1 MMMIQEYNLHW
12 STFEMINNNTT
23 QAFENMCRLLFQQQF
38 LSKDTILNSKP
49 NHPGIEVNPVEHS
62 ETGNIISFQSKY
74 FKYRTDYSQI
84 KSSMDQVI
92 NHYSEELDI
101 VYLYSNT
108 EINQDAKAFIKIV
121 ESLEEHG
128 ITIVLIT
135 NNAILDLI
143 RDKPIITTQFFNK
156 NFLDKSWFIQQRKIS
171 LDIME
176 MRYNNLFN
184 IATET
189 ENLFNY
195 FLMNNWTVEMINKK
209 LETAVNALE
218 SLIYR
223 VEDYN
228 DLIKRIISKIETL
241 EVNISNVSEC
251 LKWNHILISVF
262 EDDLIG
268 IRKKIESLESSDS
281 REEDR
286 NKIYNLK
293 ELLLFPDLLTITEKE
308 RNLIQNKSLIIK
320 GAMGTGKS
328 QLLSE
333 TLNQLINQDEYAIM
347 LPGQAFL
354 GTDNIEKQVMNFL
367 KLSFEFDELLYILES
382 IGEVSNKCTYIFIDA
397 INESES
403 TKIWSNG
410 LQAFID
416 KINNFENI
424 RVAISIRN
432 GFEEILFSKSVKD
445 NIISK
450 NITEIEHHGF
460 YNNSIIAIK
469 EFLNH
474 NKIPFSPSYYFDSN
488 MINPLFLT
496 MFCKVYDGNQVNFI
510 ELLKKYIEHVDRE
523 VQDKIGTGG
532 TISILEKIINE
543 IASIHLSNDKLSIT
557 EEEILQLKFW
567 DTYGL
572 AHQKLLL
579 ISILKRNG
587 ILLQVP
593 SQGALHYRFGYNL
606 LEEFIYAKTII
617 DKYDNRDYLR
627 KYLRDELLAIE
638 DEEIL
643 DYKNINIFVI
653 TTALYREKFNEEC
666 IDIIMSLK
674 DNDEKKYIITKFI
687 ESFSLRNSDN
697 VEIDVFRKYLNIA
710 EVESDVVFD
719 ILIENSTKIDH
730 DLNSDYLHS
739 ILFKLPLADRD
750 YIWTIY
756 INNLSNNFRLIQL
769 IEYYS
774 EGTERVELVNEKQV
788 DLLVTLFSWTLTS
801 SNRYIRDKATKA
813 IIEILKEYTN
823 LCLPLLKQFEK
834 VNDPYVYQ
842 RIYSVVY
849 GVCMKSQQ
857 MTKEKHREIGLYV
870 YEQIFNKDLVYPDI
884 LCRDYARQIIER
896 YIYLYPD
903 SSLNIDLIKLRPP
916 YKSTPIPIIVQEV
929 EKDNFKEGMNLIAS
943 SMAPNKSEMMYGD
956 FGRYEFQSA
965 LSDFEDID
973 VNHLY
978 KYALELIKEIG
989 YEDDLF
995 KHYDSSLSKRDF
1007 SRHNHQKTER
1017 IGKKYQWIA
1026 MYQILAKVSDTYKLE
1041 NYWDENLT
1049 YNGPWIPYVRDFD
1062 PTLNMNNMAPTDIPI
1077 FNETIS
1083 DDNKFIQSDYS
1094 DKNIKLWTEEKD
1106 DSFEKNH
1113 EELLIT
1119 DSDDNEWIVLYQHQ
1133 EYTKKAKYIHD
1144 DYRTRKNTQRIW
1156 TISQAYLVSTK
1167 DFNSLKQHLDTKNFM
1182 GRWFPEGYSSKY
1194 ELFNREYAW
1203 APGIKDLVSESWI
1216 EYEGDTGKFESK
1228 EYTFMK
1234 SHFNSDDEFIF
1245 KEVTEKIK
1253 KPIKK
1258 KIADIL
1264 PTSLHFLWEQQY
1276 DASQKESTNF
1286 TIPSAYLINKLDL
1299 EQREIDGYYYNKKN
1313 ELVAFD
1319 RELAKKGSG
1328 LVIKKTALEYLL
1340 EEKDLNVFWTCIG
1353 EKQFIKGEITG
1364 QEYSEWSGFHY
1375 LENNEIIGHM
1385 DKYSYDN

>member
-1 MMMIQEYNLHW
+1 MMIIKEYDLNW
-12 STFEMINNNTT
+12 STFEIVNNNTT

-49 NHPGIEVNPVEHS
+49 NHPGIEVSPVEHS
-62 ETGNIISFQSKY
+62 DTGNIISFQSKY

-92 NHYSEELDI
+92 KHYSEDLDT

-108 EINQDAKAFIKIV
+108 EINKDAKSFIKIV
-121 ESLEEHG
+121 ELLEEHG
-128 ITIVLIT
+128 ITIELIT
-135 NNAILDLI
+135 NNAILDSI

-156 NFLDKSWFIQQRKIS
+156 NFLDKSWFVQQRKIS

-184 IATET
+184 ITTET

-195 FLMNNWTVEMINKK
+195 FLMNNKTVELINKK
-209 LETAVNALE
+209 LETAIDTLE
-218 SLIYR
+218 SLLYR

-228 DLIKRIISKIETL
+228 HLIERIIYKVETL
-241 EVNISNVSEC
+241 AVNTSNVLEC
-251 LKWNHILISVF
+251 LEWNHELVSFFEADLKDIS
-262 EDDLIG
+262 
-268 IRKKIESLESSDS
+268 KKIEGLEASDS
-281 REEDR
+281 REKNR
-286 NKIYNLK
+286 NKIFNLK
-293 ELLLFPDLLTITEKE
+293 EILLFPDLLTITEKE
-308 RNLIQNKSLIIK
+308 RSLIQNKSLIIK

-333 TLNQLINQDEYAIM
+333 KLNQLINQDEHAIM

-354 GTDNIEKQVMNFL
+354 GTDNIEKQVMSFL
-367 KLSFEFDELLYILES
+367 KLSFEFDELLSIFES
-382 IGEVSNKCTYIFIDA
+382 IGEVSKKYTYIFIDA

-410 LQAFID
+410 LQALID

-424 RVAISIRN
+424 RLAISIRN
-432 GFEEILFSKSVKD
+432 GFEDILFSKSVQD
-445 NIISK
+445 NIIDK

-474 NKIPFSPSYYFDSN
+474 NNIPFSPSYYFDSN

-496 MFCKVYDGNQVNFI
+496 MFCKVYDGNQVNFTD
-510 ELLKKYIEHVDRE
+510 LLKRYIEYVDRE
-523 VQDKIGTGG
+523 VQDKIGSGG
-532 TISILEKIINE
+532 TISIIEKIINE
-543 IASIHLSNDKLSIT
+543 IAAIHLKNDKLSIS

-567 DTYGL
+567 DIYGL
-572 AHQKLLL
+572 AQQKLLL

-593 SQGALHYRFGYNL
+593 SQGELHYRFGYNL

-617 DKYDNRDYLR
+617 DKYDDQDDLR
-627 KYLRDELLAIE
+627 KYLHDELLAIE
-638 DEEIL
+638 DEKIMN
-643 DYKNINIFVI
+643 YKNINIFVI

-666 IDIIMSLK
+666 IDVIMNLK

-687 ESFSLRNSDN
+687 ESFSLRNSED
-697 VEIDVFRKYLNIA
+697 VEIDIFRKYLKIA

-719 ILIENSTKIDH
+719 ILIENSLKINH
-730 DLNSDYLHS
+730 ELNSEYLHS

-756 INNLSNNFRLIQL
+756 INNLSDNFRLIQL

-774 EGTERVELVNEKQV
+774 ESTKSVELLNEKQV

-813 IIEILKEYTN
+813 IIEILKEYIN

-857 MTKEKHREIGLYV
+857 MTKEKHKEIGLYV
-870 YEQIFNKDLVYPDI
+870 YGEIFDKDLVYPDI

-903 SSLNIDLIKLRPP
+903 NSLNIDLTKLRPP
-916 YKSTPIPIIVQEV
+916 YKSTPIPIIVKEV
-929 EKDNFKEGMNLIAS
+929 DKNKLKEGMNLIAS
-943 SMAPNKSEMMYGD
+943 SMAPDKSQMMYGD

-965 LSDFEDID
+965 LSNFEDID

-978 KYALELIKEIG
+978 KYALEIIKEIG

-995 KHYDSSLSKRDF
+995 KHYDSSLTRRDF

-1026 MYQILAKVSDTYKLE
+1026 MYQILAQVSDTYKLE

-1062 PTLNMNNMAPTDIPI
+1062 PTLNLNNMEPTDIPI
-1077 FNETIS
+1077 FNEFIN
-1083 DDNKFIQSDYS
+1083 DDNKFIQNDYS
-1094 DKNIKLWTEEKD
+1094 DKNIKLWTEKKD

-1133 EYTKKAKYIHD
+1133 EYTKKDKYIHD
-1144 DYRTRKNTQRIW
+1144 DYRTRKNTQIIW
-1156 TISQAYLVSTK
+1156 TISQAYLVPTK
-1167 DFNSLKQHLDTKNFM
+1167 DLNSLKQHLDTKNFM

-1194 ELFNREYAW
+1194 ELFNREYSW

-1216 EYEGDTGKFESK
+1216 EYEKDTGKFESK
-1228 EYTFMK
+1228 EDTFMK
-1234 SHFNSDDEFIF
+1234 PYFNSDDEFILE
-1245 KEVTEKIK
+1245 EVTETVTE
-1253 KPIKK
+1253 PIKK
-1258 KIADIL
+1258 KVADIL

-1286 TIPSAYLINKLDL
+1286 TIPSAYLINKLGL
-1299 EQREIDGYYYNKKN
+1299 EQREIDGYYYNNNN

-1319 RELAKKGSG
+1319 RELSKKGTG
-1328 LVIKKTALEYLL
+1328 LVIRKTALEYLL
-1340 EEKDLNVFWTCIG
+1340 EEKDLSVFWTCIG

-1375 LENNEIIGHM
+1375 LENNEIIGQM
-1385 DKYSYDN
+1385 DKYSNDN